1 MNVKWFLFAISNWFY
16 SHLLTNQTNQNKPV
30 LVEPIDFEGFI
41 AKNRTVIQND
51 PHRELLLYP
60 SDDVMVSVELTDDPF
75 GQECRWKEIL
85 NYHVPF
91 VSQEIVQPKTFRT
104 IIKDIPS
111 VQDDVLGNSE
121 RQLGE
126 NAKNG
131 HSLSAEESEGG
142 GGGDRDTPGS
152 PTSSSATVTPTNNHN
167 NGILLTRQ
175 SLKTY
180 SNDNHLIQYKYDAY
194 GGSSLDIP
202 KWVY

>member
-16 SHLLTNQTNQNKPV
+16 SHLLANQTNQNKPV

-60 SDDVMVSVELTDDPF
+60 SDDVMVSIELTDDPF
-75 GQECRWKEIL
+75 GRNSDEKKFLIITFRS
-85 NYHVPF
+85 
-91 VSQEIVQPKTFRT
+91 SQEIVQPKTFRT

-111 VQDDVLGNSE
+111 VQDDVLGNRE